1 LSAAVS
7 SSKHSSPRRR
17 RLWVLLLTLLL
28 PPATAAWLLP
38 ARPEPPDRP
47 LRVTFLDV
55 GQGDSAVI
63 ESPTGRVV
71 VIDGGGRPGTNERD
85 GSDPGSRVVVPFL
98 RRRGVSTV
106 DLLVATHPDDDHVQG
121 LVAVASR
128 LNVRAALESGFEEEG
143 KGKAPA
149 AGRLRALLR
158 ARRVPVRRATRGQSI
173 DIGGGAR
180 LEVLGPPE
188 PLLSGSPS
196 DANENSVVLRLV
208 YGRAR
213 VLFTGDAGG
222 AAESDLL
229 RALPPSA
236 LRADVLKAGHH
247 GSRHSTSEE
256 FLAAVRPSAAIL
268 SSGKNNLYGHPSPQ
282 VMDRLARGGVRAF
295 RTDRQ
300 GAITVETDGRR
311 VRVTPH
317 DARQL

>member
-1 LSAAVS
+1 MSAVVPTGS
-7 SSKHSSPRRR
+7 SLRR
-17 RLWVLLLTLLL
+17 RLWALLLGLLL
-28 PPATAAWLLP
+28 PPAVGAWLLLP
-38 ARPEPPDRP
+38 ARRPEPAKT

-55 GQGDSAVI
+55 GQGDAAVI
-63 ESPTGRVV
+63 EAPSGRVV
-71 VIDGGGRPGTNERD
+71 VIDGGGRPGTDERE

-121 LVAVASR
+121 LVAVAAR
-128 LNVRAALESGFEEEG
+128 LHVREALDSGFQGAADDG
-143 KGKAPA
+143 KAAPA
-149 AGRLRALLR
+149 AARLRALLR
-158 ARRVPVRRATRGQSI
+158 ARRIPVRRAKRGQTI
-173 DIGGGAR
+173 DLGGGAR

-188 PLLSGSPS
+188 TFLSGSPS

-236 LRADVLKAGHH
+236 LRADILKAGHH
-247 GSRHSTSEE
+247 GSKHSTSDA
-256 FLAAVRPSAAIL
+256 FLAAVRPSAAVL
-268 SSGKNNLYGHPSPQ
+268 SAGRDNLYNHPSPEALS
-282 VMDRLARGGVRAF
+282 RLARRGVRAF

-300 GAITVETDGRR
+300 GAITVETDGDR
-311 VRVTPH
+311 VRVTGYRP
-317 DARQL
+317 